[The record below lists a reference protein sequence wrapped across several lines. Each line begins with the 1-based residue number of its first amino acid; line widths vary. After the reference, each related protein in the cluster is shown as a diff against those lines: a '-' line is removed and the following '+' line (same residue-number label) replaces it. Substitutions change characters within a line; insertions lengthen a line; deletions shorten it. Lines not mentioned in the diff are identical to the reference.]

1 MTITI
6 TMELNILNSYEMLEK
21 LLFVTLAEF
30 SVCEFGGH
38 SI

>member
-6 TMELNILNSYEMLEK
+6 AMELNIQNSYEMLEK
-21 LLFVTLAEF
+21 LLLVTLAEF